1 MEKILKLCE
10 GMGLKSCGN
19 NRGLLW
25 GLAALVLL
33 SGCSGVLMEKY
44 NSEGQMDRIK
54 IDALDWRNVDAK
66 PRSPHDARGLD
77 DISIM
82 LKSEKTF

>member
-1 MEKILKLCE
+1 
-10 GMGLKSCGN
+10 MGLKGWGK
-19 NRGLLW
+19 NRVLPW
-25 GLAALVLL
+25 GLAAMVWL

-44 NSEGQMDRIK
+44 NSEGQRDRIK
-54 IDALDWRNVDAK
+54 IDALDWKQVDIK
-66 PRSPHDARGLD
+66 PRSLRDARGLD

>member
-1 MEKILKLCE
+1 
-10 GMGLKSCGN
+10 MGLKGWGI
-19 NRGLLW
+19 NRGLLL
-25 GLAALVLL
+25 GLAAMVWL

-44 NSEGQMDRIK
+44 NNEGQMDRIR
-54 IDALDWRNVDAK
+54 IDTLDWKKVDK
-66 PRSPHDARGLD
+66 RPRSPNDAPGLD

>member
-1 MEKILKLCE
+1 
-10 GMGLKSCGN
+10 MGLKGWGN

-25 GLAALVLL
+25 GLAAMVLL
-33 SGCSGVLMEKY
+33 SGCSGVLVEKY

-54 IDALDWRNVDAK
+54 IDALDWKRFDAK
-66 PRSPHDARGLD
+66 PRSPNDARGLD
-77 DISIM
+77 NISIM

>member
-1 MEKILKLCE
+1 
-10 GMGLKSCGN
+10 MGLKGWGN

-25 GLAALVLL
+25 GLAAMLVI

-54 IDALDWRNVDAK
+54 IGATDWKKFDAR

-77 DISIM
+77 DMSIM

>member
-1 MEKILKLCE
+1 
-10 GMGLKSCGN
+10 MGLKGWGN

-25 GLAALVLL
+25 GLAAMLL
-33 SGCSGVLMEKY
+33 ISGCSGVLMEKY
-44 NSEGQMDRIK
+44 TSDGQMDRIK
-54 IDALDWRNVDAK
+54 IGAMDWKNFDAK

-77 DISIM
+77 DMSIM

>member
-1 MEKILKLCE
+1 
-10 GMGLKSCGN
+10 MGLKGWGKKL
-19 NRGLLW
+19 GLFW
-25 GLAALVLL
+25 GLAAMLLL

-54 IDALDWRNVDAK
+54 IGALDWKNVDAK
-66 PRSPHDARGLD
+66 PRSPHDSRGLD
-77 DISIM
+77 DMSIM

>member
-1 MEKILKLCE
+1 MEKILKLAG
-10 GMGLKSCGN
+10 GMGLKTIGN
-19 NRGLLW
+19 IRGLLW

-33 SGCSGVLMEKY
+33 SGCSGVLMEQY
-44 NSEGQMDRIK
+44 NNEGQMDRIK
-54 IDALDWRNVDAK
+54 IDTLDWKKVDAR
-66 PRSPHDARGLD
+66 PRSPNDARGLD

>member
-1 MEKILKLCE
+1 
-10 GMGLKSCGN
+10 
-19 NRGLLW
+19 
-25 GLAALVLL
+25 
-33 SGCSGVLMEKY
+33 MEKY

-54 IDALDWRNVDAK
+54 IDALDWKRLDAR